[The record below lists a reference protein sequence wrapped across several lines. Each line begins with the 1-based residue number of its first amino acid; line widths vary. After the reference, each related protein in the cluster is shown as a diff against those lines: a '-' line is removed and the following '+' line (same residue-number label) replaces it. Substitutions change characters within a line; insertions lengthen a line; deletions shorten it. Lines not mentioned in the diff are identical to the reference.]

1 MKFWRRLHEDEEGLE
16 TLQTVMIVAVAAIIL
31 ALLKETWPRIKAWFR
46 ASVQQVIN

>member
-1 MKFWRRLHEDEEGLE
+1 MTFWRRWVEDEEGLE

-31 ALLKETWPRIKAWFR
+31 GLLQATWPRIKAWFR